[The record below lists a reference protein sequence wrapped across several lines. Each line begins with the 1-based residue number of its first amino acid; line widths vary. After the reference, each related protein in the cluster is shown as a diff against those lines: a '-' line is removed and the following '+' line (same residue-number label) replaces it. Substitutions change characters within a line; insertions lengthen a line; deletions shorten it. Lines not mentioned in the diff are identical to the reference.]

1 MLTKKKKQDNIN
13 MQGILAF
20 FKEAITQD
28 FFLNQLQRKD
38 YTRALLMILFITA
51 KVAGLSLQ
59 LLITPVENMT

>member
-1 MLTKKKKQDNIN
+1 

-38 YTRALLMILFITA
+38 YTRALLMIFFITA
-51 KVAGLSLQ
+51 KVAALSR
-59 LLITPVENMT
+59 